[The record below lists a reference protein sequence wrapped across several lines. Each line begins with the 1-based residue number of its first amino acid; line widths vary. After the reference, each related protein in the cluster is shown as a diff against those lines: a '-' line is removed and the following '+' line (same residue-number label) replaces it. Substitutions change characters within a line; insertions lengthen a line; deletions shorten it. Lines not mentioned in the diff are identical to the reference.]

1 MSRGYRPKCIPPSKM
16 SDKQIHL
23 YEMEKQKAEKIV
35 EYDTLEDTKPK
46 KVVGKS
52 LNGVMTF
59 REIGEELG
67 VSGSRA
73 EHIYK
78 AAMIKLQNNL
88 DKETQQRLME
98 YLNYIDEESNVE
110 WGDCSEVL

>member
-1 MSRGYRPKCIPPSKM
+1 MAQGYRPKCIPPSKM

-46 KVVGKS
+46 KVVGRA
-52 LNGVMTF
+52 LHGVMSF
-59 REIGEELG
+59 EEIGFELG
-67 VSGSRA
+67 LSKTVTHR
-73 EHIYK
+73 IYQS
-78 AAMIKLQNNL
+78 AMIKLQNNL

-98 YLNYIDEESNVE
+98 YLNYIDDGSHAE